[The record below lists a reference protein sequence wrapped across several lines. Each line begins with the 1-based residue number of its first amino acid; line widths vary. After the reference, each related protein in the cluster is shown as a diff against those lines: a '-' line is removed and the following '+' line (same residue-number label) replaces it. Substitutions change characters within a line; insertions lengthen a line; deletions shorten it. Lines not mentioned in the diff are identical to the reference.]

1 MTDYSSTDA
10 LRIGI
15 DGRELMAGTYTGFGR
30 YLENFLGAKVT
41 LTCPHELIIYGNQFT
56 DLSRLNAK
64 YITRVIPENNT
75 LCWDQVSIVSA
86 ISKDQLDVFFTPYD
100 KIPLR
105 AACPV
110 VMTIHDLLY
119 QYVSDLRGM
128 KKWMYNTL
136 YRLQRGYMARSAAKV
151 LTVSEYSRQDIARYY
166 GLARDEI
173 AVTYNAVSNRF
184 QPDIRDT
191 KIENIKSKYSIPSKY
206 IFNLNNFK
214 PHKNAQ
220 TLVTAFAKLSVEKR
234 HNTTLVIG
242 GKHNPFTKTLQAEI
256 ERLQIT
262 DAIHLPGVIEDED
275 LPAIYAGATCF
286 VITSTYEGFGIP
298 PLEAMASGTPVIS
311 SDATSLPEVMGDA
324 GILVS
329 PHDTDELARV
339 LEKTL
344 NDEDMRKSMTEK
356 GLQRAKLF
364 TQEEVA
370 SRILKALETTAGWN
384 S

>member
-41 LTCPHELIIYGNQFT
+41 QSCPHEIILYGNQFT
-56 DLSRLNAK
+56 ELSRLNTK

-75 LCWDQVSIVSA
+75 LWWDQVSIVSA

-105 AACPV
+105 APCPV

-128 KKWMYNTL
+128 KKWLYNTL
-136 YRLQRGYMARSAAKV
+136 YRLQRGYMARAAAKV
-151 LTVSEYSRQDIARYY
+151 LTVSEYSRQDIAKYY
-166 GLARDEI
+166 NLSREEI
-173 AVTYNAVSNRF
+173 SVTYNAVSSRF
-184 QPDIRDT
+184 RPDIRNTEIEKT
-191 KIENIKSKYSIPSKY
+191 KMKYGIPRKY

-214 PHKNAQ
+214 PHKNAE
-220 TLVTAFAKLSVEKR
+220 TLVKAFAKLDAVKR
-234 HNTTLVIG
+234 TDTTLVIG
-242 GKHNPFTKTLQAEI
+242 GKHNAFTKTLQTEI
-256 ERLQIT
+256 DRLQIT

-311 SDATSLPEVMGDA
+311 SKATSLPEVMGDA
-324 GILVS
+324 GVMVS
-329 PHDTDELARV
+329 PHNTNELARV

-344 NDEDMRKSMTEK
+344 NDEGMRKNMTEK